1 MDGGP
6 TKGAHEVVRR
16 EWHAS
21 PVLARAIKV
30 GAFLVPLL
38 SAWLVVHGFSGK
50 LYRPSGVRGI
60 LLWIAQAAVIG
71 FIVSKLVE
79 RQTRRLL
86 PLATLFNI
94 SLVFPDQA
102 PSRFS
107 IALRSGT
114 ARQLKR
120 RLAEAADHGL
130 GDSEEEAANHALALV
145 TALGQHDR
153 LTRGHT
159 ERVRAYS
166 DMIAEELGM
175 SQADRSMLA
184 WGAMLHDVGKVKVPA
199 EILNKDG
206 RPSEAEWATLKK
218 HPAESVAILAP
229 LTDWLGDWL
238 LAASEHHERW
248 DGTGYPNGLAGRE
261 ISLAGRITAVADAY
275 DVITSK
281 RSYKAPMSSEAARQ
295 ELVRCAGSQFDP
307 EVVRAFLNVSLG
319 HKWATGPFAW
329 LAEVPGFQLAGAS
342 SAAVPT
348 VIPSLVSSTLA
359 AVGAAALVVGA
370 TVGNMPPDTLA
381 MIDTAS
387 IADSSSNETTTTI
400 SDDESSISISA
411 GDTTTTSQTTAG
423 PPPTDTTPSTSTT
436 DPSDSGP
443 TTTSTLTALT
453 TSTTLTALPTT
464 TGLPTTSA
472 PLITLPITLPIT
484 TTTVVPTTTTTTA
497 SGGPTA
503 VDDNATA
510 LPGVQKW
517 IWAVANDDPGPNL
530 LLDLGSLEII
540 SPPSNADTYGVAG
553 LGYIRYKSLGGFTG
567 VDSLTYRIC
576 DYQSKCSTAVVT
588 ITVGP

>member
-6 TKGAHEVVRR
+6 TKGAQEVVHH
-16 EWHAS
+16 EWQAS
-21 PVLARAIKV
+21 PVIARLIRLA
-30 GAFLVPLL
+30 AFLVPLL

-50 LYRPSGVRGI
+50 LYRPDGI
-60 LLWIAQAAVIG
+60 GGIFLWVAQAAIIG
-71 FIVSKLVE
+71 FVVSKLVE

-86 PLATLFNI
+86 PLATLFNF

-130 GDSEEEAANHALALV
+130 GDSEEQAANQALALV

-199 EILNKDG
+199 EILNKNG

-218 HPAESVAILAP
+218 HPAEAVAILAP

-281 RSYKAPMSSEAARQ
+281 RSYKTPMSSEAARQ

-307 EVVRAFLNVSLG
+307 DVVRAFLNVSLG

-329 LAEVPGFQLAGAS
+329 LAEVPGLQLAGAS
-342 SAAVPT
+342 GSAVPT
-348 VIPSLVSSTLA
+348 VIPSLLSSTLA

-370 TVGNMPPDTLA
+370 TAASMPPDTLA
-381 MIDTAS
+381 MVETVSPAN
-387 IADSSSNETTTTI
+387 SSSSETTTTI
-400 SDDESSISISA
+400 NDDDESSITIPTD
-411 GDTTTTSQTTAG
+411 DTTTTRPTIAG
-423 PPPTDTTPSTSTT
+423 PPTTGSTPSISTT
-436 DPSDSGP
+436 VPSVPGP
-443 TTTSTLTALT
+443 TTTSALT
-453 TSTTLTALPTT
+453 TLTTPPTT
-464 TGLPTTSA
+464 IGIPTTSA
-472 PLITLPITLPIT
+472 PLITLPVTLPIT
-484 TTTVVPTTTTTTA
+484 TTTLLTTTTTA
-497 SGGPTA
+497 QGGPTA
-503 VDDNATA
+503 VNDSVTAQSGSLTLIWVLLNDN
-510 LPGVQKW
+510 
-517 IWAVANDDPGPNL
+517 PGPTL
-530 LLDLGSLEII
+530 LFDLGSLAIV
-540 SPPSNADTYGVAG
+540 SPPSNALSYSAG
-553 LGYIRYKSLGGFTG
+553 SLGDLRYTSNIGFTG
-567 VDSLTYRIC
+567 TDSLTYRIC
-576 DYQSKCSTAVVT
+576 DYASKCSTATVT
-588 ITVGP
+588 ITVE